1 MSELKETRNLFVGCS
16 SSDNI
21 PDKYMR
27 DSIEY
32 LEEVFRFAKE
42 FNLVFGAAKSG
53 IMGNALYAARICDKN
68 VMGICPE
75 AYQSDIPD
83 LKEYYHKVN
92 CILTKTVGE
101 RTEALFLH
109 SDALLF
115 LPGGIGTIYELF
127 TAIEYKRNGELNK
140 PIVIYN
146 SNNYFD
152 GLFAFL
158 DKMYNESFT
167 NRSVSDCY
175 HISYSAK
182 DTVEYLQ
189 ECFDEER
196 KDKEKIIIGFNI
208 KSDTNVRI

>member
-1 MSELKETRNLFVGCS
+1 
-16 SSDNI
+16 
-21 PDKYMR
+21 MR

-32 LEEVFRFAKE
+32 LEEVFKFARE
-42 FNLVFGAAKSG
+42 FNLVFRAAKSG

-75 AYQSDIPD
+75 AYQSDIPNI
-83 LKEYYHKVN
+83 KEYYHKVN

-101 RTEALFLH
+101 RTEALFQH

-152 GLFAFL
+152 GLLAFL

-196 KDKEKIIIGFNI
+196 KDKEKIIMGFNF
-208 KSDTNVRI
+208 KSDIHVKL

>member
-1 MSELKETRNLFVGCS
+1 MSELKEAWNLFVGCS
-16 SSDNI
+16 SSDDI
-21 PDKYMR
+21 PDKYLL
-27 DSIEY
+27 DSMKY
-32 LEEVFRFAKE
+32 LEETFGLGEEFA
-42 FNLVFGAAKSG
+42 LVFGAAKSG
-53 IMGNALYAARICDKN
+53 IMGNALFVASRYGRD

-75 AYQSDIPD
+75 IYQSDIPG

-101 RTEALFLH
+101 RTEALFQH

-152 GLFAFL
+152 WLFAFL

-189 ECFDEER
+189 DCFDEER
-196 KDKEKIIIGFNI
+196 IEKEKIIMGFNF
-208 KSDTNVRI
+208 KSDINVKL